1 MGMVMPGPA
10 VIVELPVFSNLAT
23 VVLFAHM
30 IIVLTA
36 HGCEIPEDRKEDK
49 YSHMILLR
57 NYLVGHLEGRAMR

>member
-49 YSHMILLR
+49 
-57 NYLVGHLEGRAMR
+57 